1 MKKIASYF
9 INLPSIATIVLI
21 SLVIIEVHLNLARWN
36 NKTVLTWDVLGYYSC
51 LPSIVTKS
59 EIKRLHIND
68 STTLQ
73 PNTSKYVSIKP
84 NDGYG
89 AMKFTIGMAVLYSPF
104 FLCAHLLATP
114 LGYEADGYSEIYHCF
129 IEFSGLFYL
138 LFGLIYLR
146 KILLL
151 FYSEKIT
158 ALCLLFI
165 FFGTNLLCY
174 SAIDSGMS
182 HAYTFSIFSIFIY
195 YAIQFFKKPNLKHTI
210 YLGILFGLIVLIR
223 PINVLFILTILLIGI
238 ASLHDFKNR
247 LTLFMTHYKL
257 ALLFTLISFLV
268 ILPQLLYWKY
278 ITGNFFYF
286 SYGDE
291 RFYFNNPHIIKCL
304 FSFRKGWF
312 IYSPLII
319 FALIGVLMMR
329 KQISS
334 MFFLLIVILLPIYLY
349 IISCWWCWWYGGSFS
364 QRALIDLY
372 PLLAIVFGSF
382 FYRISF
388 LSVIKKRIIYSIMSV
403 LLMLS
408 IFQTIQYKYFIIH
421 YDSMTF
427 ESYIQVFGSL
437 DYNKID
443 KTLLNHPDTDKFYV
457 EVDDK

>member
-1 MKKIASYF
+1 
-9 INLPSIATIVLI
+9 
-21 SLVIIEVHLNLARWN
+21 LVIIEVHLNLARWN
-36 NKTVLTWDVLGYYSC
+36 NKTVLAWDVLGYYSC

-59 EIKRLHIND
+59 EIKQLHIND

-73 PNTSKYVSIKP
+73 PNTSKYVSVKP

-89 AMKFTIGMAVLYSPF
+89 PMKFTIGMAVLYSPF
-104 FLCAHLLATP
+104 FVCAHLLANP
-114 LGYEADGYSEIYHCF
+114 LGYEADGYSETYHCL

-146 KILLL
+146 KTLLL

-158 ALCLLFI
+158 TLSLLFT

-174 SAIDSGMS
+174 SVVDPAMS
-182 HAYTFSIFSIFIY
+182 HAYTFSLFSVFIY
-195 YAIQFFKKPNLKHTI
+195 YAIQFFNKPNIKFTI
-210 YLGILFGLIVLIR
+210 YLAILFGLIVLIR
-223 PINVLFILTILLIGI
+223 PINLLFILTILLIGI
-238 ASLHDFKNR
+238 TSFHDFKNR

-257 ALLFTLISFLV
+257 ALLFILISFLV

-291 RFYFNNPHIIKCL
+291 RFYFNNPHILECL
-304 FSFRKGWF
+304 IGFRKGWF
-312 IYSPLII
+312 IYTPLIV

-334 MFFLLIVILLPIYLY
+334 MFFLLIIILLPIYLY

-364 QRALIDLY
+364 QRTLIDLY
-372 PLLAIVFGSF
+372 PLLCIGFAAL
-382 FYRISF
+382 FYKISMASIF
-388 LSVIKKRIIYSIMSV
+388 KKRMIYGVMTFF
-403 LLMLS
+403 LLLN
-408 IFQTIQYKYFIIH
+408 IFQTAQYKYNIIH

-427 ESYIQVFGSL
+427 KAYVHVFGTL
-437 DYNKID
+437 DPEKID
-443 KTLLNHPDTDKFYV
+443 ESLLKHPD
-457 EVDDK
+457 